1 MASPEK
7 GTRDS
12 KLLKFCSKD
21 GHPNFQFQKEL
32 GNDLFV
38 VAVVASKPFR
48 KEGSIGGN
56 SKCKDSRFLVDT
68 V

>member
-12 KLLKFCSKD
+12 KLMKFCSKD

-38 VAVVASKPFR
+38 AVVASKPFR

-56 SKCKDSRFLVDT
+56 SECKDSRFSVDT